1 MEYNKL
7 KIQNLLYLY
16 EQGKTTLE
24 QEQFLRT
31 YFSSEDYDDEFE
43 AYALLFSYFQNQKE
57 AYIQLE
63 NTPKEKTNFSHWFR
77 VVASV
82 CIVLGGLWFYE
93 SYTQQ
98 QEIEKAKYAFETT
111 QKALNLLSVNMNQG
125 LEKLEYVEVFNEQKN
140 HLLK

>member
-16 EQGKTTLE
+16 EEGKTTLE
-24 QEQFLRT
+24 QEQFLKT
-31 YFSSEDYDDEFE
+31 YFFSEDYDDEFE

-57 AYIQLE
+57 AHIQLE
-63 NTPKEKTNFSHWFR
+63 NTPKEKTNFSHWFS
-77 VVASV
+77 VAASV
-82 CIVLGGLWFYE
+82 CIVLGGLWLYE

-98 QEIEKAKYAFETT
+98 QEIEKAKYAFETA